1 MPSNLIEREFSKQ
14 LSQVHAPE
22 LLESDV
28 DPLPNGNTRPA
39 AKTRLSWLRLGLLC
53 IGLFGSFALGW
64 WLATHQSQQHE
75 RISLPPSDMI
85 IDSDKFIVTSTSV
98 RYRPVERLVEAVGTL
113 HAFEEVTLS
122 AKQEGRVLKIHHDL
136 SSVVKPGEILLELDP
151 TDAKLAYDQAERAVQ
166 TELAKWGFKD
176 VPTESEDLQ
185 KLPTVVSA
193 RLKAELAQ
201 SRLQRMILLKATNA
215 VSAEDLEQA
224 KSDTLVQESEWQNQL
239 LTANSAAAT
248 ARLRNAELAIANQ
261 RLQDISIRAPIPSAT
276 TNANDGFYTISER
289 LVSEGTLVRSGTD
302 VFTLVMGR
310 TLKLKL
316 SVPESYNGQV
326 RVGQSVSITTG
337 ASETPSKGTVA
348 RISPVIDR
356 STRTFLV
363 EVDVPN
369 EALAL
374 KPGGF
379 AKAKILIG
387 SEDRA
392 TTIPL
397 SGLYSFAGINKVFV
411 DENGIAREIK
421 VTLGEQTREWVEITS
436 PKLAENASVVT
447 SGQRFLSDGVAIAV
461 RADEATSAPKREKQE
476 KQEQPFVG
484 GPR

>member
-14 LSQVHAPE
+14 LSQVHDPE

-28 DPLPNGNTRPA
+28 EPLPNVNTRPA
-39 AKTRLSWLRLGLLC
+39 TKTRLSWLRLGLLC

-64 WLATHQSQQHE
+64 WLATHQSQQQE
-75 RISLPPSDMI
+75 RISLPPSDAI
-85 IDSDKFIVTSTSV
+85 IASDKFIVTSTRV
-98 RYRPVERLVEAVGTL
+98 RYRPVERFVEAVGTL

-151 TDAKLAYDQAERAVQ
+151 TDAKLAYEQAERAVQ
-166 TELAKWGFKD
+166 TELAKWGFQG

-193 RLKAELAQ
+193 RLKSELAQ

-239 LTANSAAAT
+239 LTAKSAAAT

-261 RLQDISIRAPIPSAT
+261 RLQDISIRAPIPTAT

-302 VFTLVMGR
+302 VFKLVMGR

-326 RVGQSVSITTG
+326 QVGQSVSITTG
-337 ASETPSKGTVA
+337 ASESPSQGTVA

-356 STRTFLV
+356 STRTFL
-363 EVDVPN
+363 
-369 EALAL
+369 
-374 KPGGF
+374 
-379 AKAKILIG
+379 
-387 SEDRA
+387 
-392 TTIPL
+392 
-397 SGLYSFAGINKVFV
+397 
-411 DENGIAREIK
+411 
-421 VTLGEQTREWVEITS
+421 QM
-436 PKLAENASVVT
+436 
-447 SGQRFLSDGVAIAV
+447 
-461 RADEATSAPKREKQE
+461 KRSL
-476 KQEQPFVG
+476 
-484 GPR
+484 